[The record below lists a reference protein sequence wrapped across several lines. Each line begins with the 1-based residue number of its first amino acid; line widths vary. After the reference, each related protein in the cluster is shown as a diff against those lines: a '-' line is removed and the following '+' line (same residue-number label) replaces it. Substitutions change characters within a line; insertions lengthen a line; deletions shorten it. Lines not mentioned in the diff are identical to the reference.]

1 MIQALKAKS
10 RLIKQVVAAAVL
22 GASLLFFGYSLY
34 KNWRELASYHWHL
47 NVFYLLGAA
56 VALLLTFI
64 SNVGGWAAIIQRL
77 GGPADLRK
85 NVEVYC
91 LAAHAKR
98 LPGLVWY
105 VAGRAY
111 LYQNEGVPVAVI
123 VQGSLWEMALLV
135 LSGLT
140 IYGVF
145 QPFYWASRHVY
156 FNYLL
161 LAMIPISLVV
171 AFPSVFQRI
180 LPWLWHDWHTEHLV
194 QVSSGNK
201 ALWIGI
207 YLLGWIA
214 GGSILYFLMGAVS
227 PVSLSLL
234 PICWGFVALS
244 GVISVFAFFLPGG
257 VGIREISL
265 ALLLSDYIPWSVAV
279 ALALLFRV
287 WIMVGETALLIL
299 FWSMTQ
305 SRLWGGLGLNLK
317 RYGQM
322 THPGTQ
328 DRP

>member
-10 RLIKQVVAAAVL
+10 RLIKQGVAAAVL

-34 KNWRELASYHWHL
+34 KNWQELQSYDWHF
-47 NVFYLLGAA
+47 NVFYLLGAV
-56 VALLLTFI
+56 VALLGAFM
-64 SNVGGWAAIIQRL
+64 SNVGGWAVIIRRL
-77 GGPADLRK
+77 GVSTSLRK
-85 NVEVYC
+85 NVEIYC

-98 LPGLVWY
+98 LPGIVWY

-111 LYQNEGVPVAVI
+111 LYQNAGVPVAVV

-145 QPFYWASRHVY
+145 RPFYWASQHAY

-161 LAMIPISLVV
+161 LATIPISLVV
-171 AFPSVFQRI
+171 AFPSVFQRL
-180 LPWLWHDWHTEHLV
+180 LPWLWRDWRAEHLV
-194 QVSSGNK
+194 QVSPRNK
-201 ALWIGI
+201 ALWISI

-227 PVSLSLL
+227 PVSLPLL
-234 PICWGFVALS
+234 PVCWGFVALS

-265 ALLLSDYIPWSVAV
+265 ALLLSDYIPWSV
-279 ALALLFRV
+279 
-287 WIMVGETALLIL
+287 
-299 FWSMTQ
+299 
-305 SRLWGGLGLNLK
+305 
-317 RYGQM
+317 
-322 THPGTQ
+322 
-328 DRP
+328 